1 MSSITH
7 LARRALRAVVGER
20 GSATVEYS
28 LVGVCA
34 AGMASLLLAWLN
46 KTSLVGKFFGA
57 VIRNIQ
63 GLLG

>member
-1 MSSITH
+1 MSAITN
-7 LARRALRAVVGER
+7 LVRRAIRAVAGEE
-20 GSATVEYS
+20 GQATVEYT

-34 AGMASLLLAWLN
+34 AGMASLLLTWIN
-46 KTSLVGKFFGA
+46 KTSLIGNFFGA